1 MRLLSIEALKK
12 GDVTPLAKFEFSQS
26 VPNGFTFSADGRYLY
41 GSSYLTGVSNI
52 FRYELEGGAVEA
64 VSNTD
69 TGYFRPVPLGGDD
82 LLVFRYTG
90 AGFIPTRIVARPVA
104 DAGNI
109 TFLGERLAAEH
120 PVVMSWNVGS
130 PLVIPY
136 DTLDK
141 RQRPYRLLGSMG
153 LESIYPIVQG
163 YKSTQAA
170 GVRLNLADPIRL
182 NQASVAVS
190 YSLTGTL
197 EPAEQLHVEAE
208 YERYDWRGHATYN
221 KADFYDLV
229 GPTKTGRRGYDVG
242 VGRSTTLVYDEPR
255 RLTLDL
261 DASLEGNLDQLPD
274 YQNIPVQVDRLTTVD
289 AALDFSDV
297 RRSLGAV
304 DAESGTLWK
313 LEAQGALVDHDPF
326 SSLRGS
332 YDRGVALPAG
342 HSSIWF
348 RQAAGFS
355 PHDRT
360 EAFANFFFGGF
371 GNNYVDHGDEKRYR
385 EFESFP
391 GADINEIGG
400 RNFVKSMVELN
411 LPPQRFERMGSPGFY
426 ATWLRPAVFVG
437 ALATN
442 LEDDSSRRV
451 LFNTGVQLD
460 VRLSALSVLDLTV
473 SLGGA
478 LAVERGY
485 APRHEFMLSLK
496 VLR

>member
-1 MRLLSIEALKK
+1 LSVEALKK
-12 GDVTPLAKFEFSQS
+12 KDMTPLARFDFSQS

-52 FRYELEGGAVEA
+52 FRYELDGGAVEA

-69 TGYFRPVPLGGDD
+69 TGYFRPVPLGGDE

-90 AGFIPTRIVARPVA
+90 AGFIPTRIEARPVA

-136 DTLDK
+136 ETLDK
-141 RQRPYRLLGSMG
+141 RQGPYGLLGSMQ
-153 LESIYPIVQG
+153 LESFYPIVQG

-170 GVRLNLADPIRL
+170 GMRLNLSDPIRL
-182 NQASVAVS
+182 NTANVAVS
-190 YSLTGTL
+190 YSLAG
-197 EPAEQLHVEAE
+197 EVESAERLHVEAE
-208 YERYDWRGHATYN
+208 YRRYDWRGHASFN

-229 GPTKTGRRGYDVG
+229 GPTKTGRRGYNVG

-255 RLTLDL
+255 RLTLDV
-261 DASLEGNLDQLPD
+261 DANQWGNLDQLPA
-274 YQNIPVQVDRLTTVD
+274 YQNVAVEIDRLSLID
-289 AALDFSDV
+289 AKLAFSDV
-297 RRSLGAV
+297 RRSLAAV
-304 DAESGTLWK
+304 DAESGTLWN
-313 LEAQGALVDHDPF
+313 LEAQGALVDRAPF
-326 SSLRGS
+326 SSVRAS
-332 YDRGVALPAG
+332 FDRGLALPAG

-360 EAFANFFFGGF
+360 QPFANFFFGGF
-371 GNNYVDHGDEKRYR
+371 GNNYVDRGDEKRYR
-385 EFESFP
+385 TFESFP
-391 GADINEIGG
+391 GANINEIGG

-411 LPPQRFERMGSPGFY
+411 LPPLRFERVGSPGFH
-426 ATWLRPAVFVG
+426 ATWLRPAVFAGV
-437 ALATN
+437 LATS
-442 LEDDSSRRV
+442 LDDSPSRRV
-451 LFNTGVQLD
+451 LFNTGAQVDL
-460 VRLSALSVLDLTV
+460 RLSALSVLDLTV

-478 LAVERGY
+478 IAVERGQ
-485 APRHEFMLSLK
+485 APRREVMLSLK